1 MSTKS
6 LFLCAALA
14 AAGVI
19 ACHPGKLKVTTQR
32 PECPRDVIWIPR
44 DSVLTASTV
53 VAASGAI
60 SMVPEYHDCQRFL
73 STGKTAFGPMI
84 AIFASSGLDSAS
96 DPVAPTSPTTVTIT
110 GRDKKA
116 AATIL
121 DYDGP
126 YDQLHIESGINCLYM
141 GTENGIWKARIVRV
155 QSDTT
160 CLRPSAGVPGGV
172 FLKVQVTAGPKD
184 IPAVAR
190 WDWDEEHRQHYIG
203 IRCGTRWC
211 EVFNPNLDVL
221 HSSASYPGPDQV
233 ANKGLYDE
241 QILAINGTGQALV
254 PGGVVGTIFPIG
266 QLDRNV
272 DSDFVKKWKP
282 VAMVSLAAQLEP
294 YKHKFNFVPGIAPEG
309 NSNISMCKGTRDECA
324 VPQGEVNQ
332 CDNSGDPWWARIVSG
347 QTTQYRCVVRRTH
360 AGVPIPGAVR
370 WRWQNTDEDMWVRC
384 PAGCCE
390 IT

>member
-1 MSTKS
+1 MSAKG
-6 LFLCAALA
+6 LFLCVALT
-14 AAGVI
+14 AAGAI
-19 ACHPGKLKVTTQR
+19 ACQSGKVTTQR

-53 VAASGAI
+53 IAASGAI

-73 STGKTAFGPMI
+73 NGNKSAFGPMV

-96 DPVAPTSPTTVTIT
+96 DPVVPTSPAAVTIT
-110 GRDKKA
+110 GRDQKA

-121 DYDGP
+121 DYDAP
-126 YDQLHIESGINCLYM
+126 YDQLHIENGINCLYM
-141 GTENGIWKARIVRV
+141 GTENGNWKARIVRV
-155 QSDTT
+155 QNDTT
-160 CLRPSAGVPGGV
+160 CLKPSAGVPGGV
-172 FLKVQVTAGPKD
+172 FLKVQVVAGPKD

-190 WDWDEEHRQHYIG
+190 WDWSEDNKQHYIG

-211 EVFNPNLDVL
+211 EVFNPNIDAV
-221 HSSASYPGPDQV
+221 HSPSYAGADQV

-241 QILAINGTGQALV
+241 QNLAVTAAAGPDLI

-266 QLDRNV
+266 RLEQNTEA
-272 DSDFVKKWKP
+272 DFQGRWKE
-282 VAMVSLAAQLEP
+282 VAMVSLASQLEP
-294 YKHKFNFVPGIAPEG
+294 YKHKFNFVPGIAPEA
-309 NSNISMCKGTRDECA
+309 NSRISMCKGTAEACG
-324 VPQGEVNQ
+324 VPPANVNK
-332 CDNSGDPWWARIVSG
+332 CDNTLDPWWAKIVSG
-347 QTTQYRCVVRRTH
+347 ATTQYRCVVRRTH
-360 AGVPIPGAVR
+360 SGVPIPGAVR